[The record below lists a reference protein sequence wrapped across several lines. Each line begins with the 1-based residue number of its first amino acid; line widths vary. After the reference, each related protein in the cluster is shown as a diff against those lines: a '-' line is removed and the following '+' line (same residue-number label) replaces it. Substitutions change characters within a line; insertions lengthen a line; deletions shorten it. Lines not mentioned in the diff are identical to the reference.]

1 MFIYGCK
8 NVLRNLSLV
17 NQTVH
22 HYNMKQ
28 ILQDLEMNDIEFKQ
42 LMILSGTDYNMN
54 NCRKLKSA
62 LNSFY
67 SYKIYLKKNKMITF
81 YEWLRIT
88 DDIIN
93 IDQLN
98 HIYNTFLLV
107 NLETSNLDSFNFDLK
122 EVNYNK
128 LRELLGNY
136 GFIFV

>member
-1 MFIYGCK
+1 
-8 NVLRNLSLV
+8 
-17 NQTVH
+17 
-22 HYNMKQ
+22 
-28 ILQDLEMNDIEFKQ
+28 
-42 LMILSGTDYNMN
+42 
-54 NCRKLKSA
+54 
-62 LNSFY
+62 
-67 SYKIYLKKNKMITF
+67 MITF

-122 EVNYNK
+122 EVNYSK